1 MDTSWKLK
9 SHDPAGVK
17 QRPVGSFLAM
27 YKRNYQLFITC
38 LLENGRLLL
47 GSHFL
52 KNHLSSVQG
61 HLNGWQSTIAA
72 NVTSRWRFLRQ
83 IFCFIMYTKVRL
95 RGNPLTTTV
104 ITGEWLREMSSRRPN
119 ICDSSVSLLDPVR
132 GNLSQSHHDHQL
144 SPAGCV
150 HSWGWLLW
158 YFWYRRWC
166 LRLRIKSDSFGI
178 YSCSNYL
185 LEVKLLFD
193 FKVILITPLASSL
206 SPNWQVCNH
215 LVE

>member
-1 MDTSWKLK
+1 M
-9 SHDPAGVK
+9 
-17 QRPVGSFLAM
+17 
-27 YKRNYQLFITC
+27 
-38 LLENGRLLL
+38 
-47 GSHFL
+47 
-52 KNHLSSVQG
+52 
-61 HLNGWQSTIAA
+61 IAA

-144 SPAGCV
+144 SPAWCV

-166 LRLRIKSDSFGI
+166 LCLRIKSDSFRI
-178 YSCSNYL
+178 YPYSNYFKIWFQGNTFHAL
-185 LEVKLLFD
+185 GSKFKPKLAGLQPSRGIITIQSYWLSG
-193 FKVILITPLASSL
+193 FKNKMSQLASKAD
-206 SPNWQVCNH
+206 
-215 LVE
+215 